1 MNEQYLNIYN
11 NLIKLTRNKYLYLN
25 LDSEETFSDRIIFLL
40 LHLSFFFK
48 IYKLNNSKDTIQEI
62 YDFIFNQIEISI
74 REIGF
79 GDVSINKN
87 MKKYVNYFY
96 DITLNID
103 NWDSIRND
111 EKVIILTKFINK
123 PQNISFFTN
132 YFDKLI
138 TFYKNNT
145 LNYFTKD
152 IEELKI

>member
-25 LDSEETFSDRIIFLL
+25 LDNKETFSDRIIFLL

-48 IYKLNNSKDTIQEI
+48 IYKSNNPKDKIQEI
-62 YDFIFNQIEISI
+62 YDFIFNQIELSI
-74 REIGF
+74 REIGY

-87 MKKYVNYFY
+87 MKKYINYFY
-96 DITLNID
+96 DIVLNVD
-103 NWDSIRND
+103 NWENISYE
-111 EKVIILTKFINK
+111 EKVIILNKFINK

-145 LNYFTKD
+145 LNYFTKE
-152 IEELKI
+152 IEEIEI